1 MPNDDWRLLDGRISA
16 PPPRHLNH
24 QSTDPNPP
32 QHPSRHPLTAPGQ
45 FRHIRIHLPAVS
57 FSGGGGVSTSNY
69 LNIRFSAQFS
79 AFTTPLFGLI
89 FLGLWL
95 PLHLVCITR
104 ASSTETTKTLDALP
118 PSPFPA
124 TPFPATPEPIQIGQ
138 FESAATAH
146 PTTKKRSNNMK

>member
-1 MPNDDWRLLDGRISA
+1 MIGGFLMAASRPRLPDISITNQPTLIHRNIPVA
-16 PPPRHLNH
+16 TP
-24 QSTDPNPP
+24 SPP
-32 QHPSRHPLTAPGQ
+32 QANFGIFASICPPFLFP
-45 FRHIRIHLPAVS
+45 
-57 FSGGGGVSTSNY
+57 GGGVSTSNY

-118 PSPFPA
+118 PPSLPP
-124 TPFPATPEPIQIGQ
+124 PSLPRRNP
-138 FESAATAH
+138 S
-146 PTTKKRSNNMK
+146 KSVNSNQRQQRTQQQRNDRII